1 MSFPR
6 AARWLALLPIVY
18 FIYLFRLDGVGLLG
32 PDEPRYASIGR
43 EMARSGDWISP
54 RLWGS
59 LWFEK
64 PALLYWMI
72 GLGQKLGLGDDLAPR
87 LPVALLSIAFLAFFF
102 WYLWR
107 LFGGE
112 IAFYAAAMLGTS
124 AFWVAFSQ
132 VGATDLPLAVFFAAG
147 MLLCAGWLRDGDARV
162 LPAAGIAFGLA
173 VLAKGLVPIVLAV
186 PLLWYG
192 RRKWRQLAWVVLFAG
207 LTAGP
212 WYFAVTARYGYAFID
227 DFFWKHHFQR
237 FASNELLHV
246 RPFWFYVPVLLGA
259 LYPWTPVLALLGKKS
274 FPQDPAIRFCVVTS
288 AWGFVFFSAAEN
300 KLPGYLLPVLPL
312 IFLAMSAALKES
324 NRWRTPIVVAAL
336 LLSLLPAIATVLPQA
351 LESGL
356 SRARWQSEG
365 LLAVLPLLLV
375 PLAVWKLQR
384 TTAVGVVAVV
394 LAGGAAW
401 LKIIV
406 DPALEG
412 TSARSLWR
420 EMAPQVS
427 EVCLT
432 PLHRNWQYGLNYYS
446 VNPLPEC
453 PPGNTSFR
461 LRLVQQPGSKR
472 PALHPTLMPPSL
484 SSPISPVPRS
494 SSSNP

>member
-18 FIYLFRLDGVGLLG
+18 SIYLFRLDGVGLLG

-43 EMARSGDWISP
+43 EMARSGDWVAP
-54 RLWGS
+54 RLWG
-59 LWFEK
+59 LPWFEK

-72 GLGQKLGLGDDLAPR
+72 GLGHKLGLGDDLAPR
-87 LPVALLSIAFLAFFF
+87 LPVAVLSIAFLAFFC

-107 LFGGE
+107 LFDGE
-112 IAFYAAAMLGTS
+112 IAFYATAMLGTS

-132 VGATDLPLAVFFAAG
+132 VGATDLPLAAFFAVG

-173 VLAKGLVPIVLAV
+173 VLAKGLVPIVLAA
-186 PLLWYG
+186 PLLWFG
-192 RRKWRQLAWVVLFAG
+192 RRKLRQLALVVLFG
-207 LTAGP
+207 LLTAAP
-212 WYFAVTARYGYAFID
+212 WYLAVTARFGHAFID

-246 RPFWFYVPVLLGA
+246 RPVWFYLPVLLGA
-259 LYPWTPVLALLGKKS
+259 LYPWTPVLSLLGKKS
-274 FPQDPAIRFCVVTS
+274 LYRDSVVRLCLVAS
-288 AWGFVFFSAAEN
+288 AWGFVFFCAAEN
-300 KLPGYLLPVLPL
+300 KLPGYLLPLLPL
-312 IFLAMSAALKES
+312 VCVAMSAALKES
-324 NRWRTPIVVAAL
+324 NRWRTALVAAGL
-336 LLSLLPAIATVLPQA
+336 LLSLIPVIATVLPQA

-356 SRARWQSEG
+356 SRARWQSPG

-375 PLAVWKLQR
+375 PLAVWKLRR
-384 TTAVGVVAVV
+384 TTAVAVV
-394 LAGGAAW
+394 VMVLAAGAAW
-401 LKIIV
+401 LKVLV
-406 DPALEG
+406 DPVLES

-420 EMAPQVS
+420 EIAPQAS
-427 EVCLT
+427 GVCLT

-446 VNPLPEC
+446 VDPLPAC
-453 PPGNTSFR
+453 PPGDTAFR
-461 LRLVQQPGSKR
+461 LRLVQQPGKR
-472 PALHPTLMPPSL
+472 PVLQLAPTPPSP
-484 SSPISPVPRS
+484 SSSISPDPRS